1 VLPDWLASW
10 IGQLQ
15 GWLFQ
20 TLALPFIER
29 AGLSIYVDDAFD
41 GTETLLLGALEVAAL
56 AAVLVPL
63 QRLMPLERPDHAVS
77 PGSDQRADVI
87 YTLIHRLGLVPLA
100 MFFALRPLF
109 DGLQAWLRMH
119 GFATWDLETWLP
131 GLADHPV
138 AAFLVYLLVIDL
150 VQYWIHRWQHRWD
163 WWWAL
168 HALHHS
174 QRRMTFWTDDR
185 THLLDDLITHA
196 ILASVALAIGV
207 APAQYAAIAIGTR
220 TLESL
225 SHANVRLWFGP
236 LGERL
241 LVSPRFHRLHHAMKA
256 DGRDHVRGAN
266 FAVLFPVWDLL
277 FGTADFDR
285 EPGPTGIDDQL
296 AGRRYGDGF
305 WSQQW
310 LGLQRLAVALWPGRA
325 NGAHRPRT
333 ATQAPCPD
341 PPRTSSGR

>member
-1 VLPDWLASW
+1 MLPDWLASW

-20 TLALPFIER
+20 TLVLPFIEW

-41 GTETLLLGALEVAAL
+41 GTEMLLLGALEVVAL

-241 LVSPRFHRLHHAMKA
+241 LVSPRFHRLHHAI
-256 DGRDHVRGAN
+256 GIGHESGGAKTLGGHN
-266 FAVLFPVWDLL
+266 FGVLLPWWDML
-277 FGTADFDR
+277 FGTANFELRYD
-285 EPGPTGIDDQL
+285 PTGIRDQVESN
-296 AGRRYGDGF
+296 RDYGSGF
-305 WSQQW
+305 WAQQW
-310 LGLQRLAVALWPGRA
+310 LGLKRLVRHDA
-325 NGAHRPRT
+325 
-333 ATQAPCPD
+333 
-341 PPRTSSGR
+341 